1 MTSSQLE
8 QKLDHYLNHPTFC
21 PHGGMIPQQDQTVH
35 EKDRQT
41 LASYPEGTNVR
52 IARVLDEK
60 DLLDYLMDLGV
71 KIHEE
76 YKITN
81 IAAYEG
87 PITLQNEQKEVSISY
102 KAASTIFVDSL

>member
-1 MTSSQLE
+1 MD
-8 QKLDHYLNHPTFC
+8 KP
-21 PHGGMIPQQDQTVH
+21 
-35 EKDRQT
+35 
-41 LASYPEGTNVR
+41 ASYPEGTNVR

-76 YKITN
+76 YRIKN

>member
-1 MTSSQLE
+1 
-8 QKLDHYLNHPTFC
+8 
-21 PHGGMIPQQDQTVH
+21 MIPQQDQTVH

-81 IAAYEG
+81 IV
-87 PITLQNEQKEVSISY
+87 LMKDQLLY
-102 KAASTIFVDSL
+102 KMNKKRFQLVTKQRQQFLLIHCSWSLTCY